1 MMPSNPGVPPS
12 SPENCR
18 IRSVA
23 YSDIS
28 ALTTLAIAALDEDN
42 LFNYNFPY
50 RKQFPDDCYESW
62 HSIFTSW
69 LYEPH
74 TAFLCAESIQEGAWV
89 LVGFARWDLD
99 NTAIL
104 QYASEQPDQ
113 RTHII
118 QDGWSEM
125 LWRNFSTV
133 RTYASTILPYLIPP
147 LQRRHANQKHIAT
160 FKATVA
166 QTDSLF
172 WDSLTGKFPNNV
184 RITALAVHP
193 DSRRAGIGTAL
204 VTWGMAFIGA
214 CQDRLGAESDLV
226 VGVEATQDGK
236 PLYEKLGFRE
246 VGTEEMR
253 DEDGNVRVRTWIMVR
268 ESN

>member
-1 MMPSNPGVPPS
+1 MPYNTGNLPFL
-12 SPENCR
+12 PENFR
-18 IRSVA
+18 IRAVA

-28 ALTTLAIAALDEDN
+28 ALTSLAITALDEDN

-50 RKQFPDDCYESW
+50 RQEFPEDCYKSW
-62 HSIFTSW
+62 HAIFTSW

-74 TAFLCAESIQEGAWV
+74 TAFICAESAQQGAWV

-99 NTAIL
+99 NNAIL
-104 QYASEQPDQ
+104 QYAREQPYQ
-113 RTHII
+113 HTHLV

-125 LWRNFSTV
+125 LWRNISTF
-133 RTYASTILPYLIPP
+133 RTYASTILPHLIPP

-160 FKATVA
+160 FRETVA

-193 DSRRAGIGTAL
+193 DYRRTGIGTAL
-204 VTWGMAFIGA
+204 VTWGLAFIGA
-214 CQDRLGAESDLV
+214 YQARLGAESDLV

-236 PLYEKLGFRE
+236 TLYEKLGFRE
-246 VGTEEMR
+246 LGTEEMR
-253 DEDGNVRVRTWIMVR
+253 DEDGIIRVRTWIMVR
-268 ESN
+268 ECK